1 MVEIIIGREAGV
13 EKPRLALTADGKTSY
28 YGTPGSV
35 PRCVSRK
42 HCRLEIHEDSTLSIS
57 DMTDNNLM
65 YVNGSDCKSRGHIT
79 LNDTVELGS
88 ERYRL
93 ELPAIVKLFSAQQT
107 YHIASLKTVYDD
119 YYKIKLD
126 NQIRQGK
133 LNALSALP
141 GVLSMSSM
149 VLAICLN
156 NEGVRIVMIVLA
168 ALFAVGVV
176 IIRMKN
182 SSNNPLKMKEL
193 DDAYHDS
200 YVCPNP
206 SCQHFLGAMQ
216 YKDLLK
222 NGACPYC
229 KAKYVE

>member
-1 MVEIIIGREAGV
+1 MIEIIIGREAGV
-13 EKPRLALTADGKTSY
+13 EKPRLALMAGDKTAYCGN
-28 YGTPGSV
+28 PGSV
-35 PRCVSRK
+35 PRSVSRK
-42 HCRLEIHEDSTLSIS
+42 HCRLVIHEDSTLSVS
-57 DMTDNNLM
+57 DLTDNNFM

-79 LNDTVELGS
+79 VNDKVELGPD
-88 ERYRL
+88 RYCL
-93 ELPAIVKLFSAQQT
+93 ELSTIVKVFAAQQT
-107 YHIASLKTVYDD
+107 YHIAPLKDIYDN
-119 YYKIKLD
+119 YYKVKLD

-149 VLAICLN
+149 VLAICLD
-156 NEGVRIVMIVLA
+156 NEGIRIVMIVLA
-168 ALFAVGVV
+168 AVFAVGVV

-182 SSNNPLKMKEL
+182 SSNNPLKMKQL
-193 DDAYHDS
+193 DDDYHDS

-229 KAKYVE
+229 KAKFVE

>member
-1 MVEIIIGREAGV
+1 MIEIIIGREAGV
-13 EKPRLALTADGKTSY
+13 EKPRLALTTGDKTSY
-28 YGTPGSV
+28 CGNPGSV
-35 PRCVSRK
+35 PCSVSRK
-42 HCRLEIHEDSTLSIS
+42 HCRLVIYEDSTLSVS
-57 DMTDNNLM
+57 DLTDNNFM

-79 LNDTVELGS
+79 VNDTVELGP
-88 ERYRL
+88 EHYRL
-93 ELPAIVKLFSAQQT
+93 ELSTIVKAFSAQQT
-107 YHIASLKTVYDD
+107 YHIAPLKNVYDN
-119 YYKIKLD
+119 YNKVKLD

-149 VLAICLN
+149 ILAICLN
-156 NEGVRIVMIVLA
+156 NEGIRVVMIVLA
-168 ALFAVGVV
+168 AVFAVGVV

-182 SSNNPLKMKEL
+182 SSNNPLKMKQLE
-193 DDAYHDS
+193 DDYHDS

-206 SCQHFLGAMQ
+206 SCRHFLGAMQ